1 MRDTANSSLT
11 KTEQGF
17 LQQKQNMDLSQ
28 RVMSESTRQ
37 KQWETLGIVKRFV
50 QNDASQLRCVVAP
63 RNIAQGQ
70 PGVKSKAV
78 PRF

>member
-1 MRDTANSSLT
+1 ML
-11 KTEQGF
+11 
-17 LQQKQNMDLSQ
+17 
-28 RVMSESTRQ
+28 ESTRQ
-37 KQWETLGIVKRFV
+37 KQRETLGIVKRFV

-63 RNIAQGQ
+63 RNIARDQ